1 MLYFLSHPI
10 QYFSPLLKELA
21 KKTDLEVCY
30 FSDVSL
36 KLNKDAGFGTAIKW
50 DIPLLEGYQSEFL
63 KNWRSSGPLTNSFF
77 DVFNPS
83 VITKLWKTKHK
94 IVVVN
99 GWSYSSNWLVFI
111 FGKLFGKKIWMR
123 AENPLHKELTKS
135 PKLLFIKKIIL
146 KHILFKLFIDK
157 FLYIGSQNKAFYQFY
172 GVNEESRYIFTPYA
186 VDNKQFQ
193 TEKLKFSKN
202 INELKTELQVDSDK
216 KIILF
221 SGKYIEVKR
230 PLDLLEAF
238 KMLNNP
244 DYLLIFVGEGKLRKQ
259 MEDYVKQNGLQNVL
273 LTGFVNQSQISKY
286 YAIAN
291 VFVMCSEMETWG
303 LSLNEAMNFELP
315 VVISCTSG
323 SSFDLVKDGVNGY
336 IFQKSDVNELAK
348 KIESVLLSEENLR
361 KMGKESLEIINQYS
375 IDVIVENIK
384 KQIN

>member
-1 MLYFLSHPI
+1 M
-10 QYFSPLLKELA
+10 
-21 KKTDLEVCY
+21 
-30 FSDVSL
+30 
-36 KLNKDAGFGTAIKW
+36 
-50 DIPLLEGYQSEFL
+50 
-63 KNWRSSGPLTNSFF
+63 
-77 DVFNPS
+77 
-83 VITKLWKTKHK
+83 
-94 IVVVN
+94 
-99 GWSYSSNWLVFI
+99 
-111 FGKLFGKKIWMR
+111 
-123 AENPLHKELTKS
+123 
-135 PKLLFIKKIIL
+135 
-146 KHILFKLFIDK
+146 
-157 FLYIGSQNKAFYQFY
+157 
-172 GVNEESRYIFTPYA
+172 
-186 VDNKQFQ
+186 
-193 TEKLKFSKN
+193 
-202 INELKTELQVDSDK
+202 
-216 KIILF
+216 
-221 SGKYIEVKR
+221 KR

-315 VVISCTSG
+315 VVISSTCG

>member
-244 DYLLIFVGEGKLRKQ
+244 DYHLIFVGEGKLRKQ

-315 VVISCTSG
+315 VVISSTCG

-336 IFQKSDVNELAK
+336 IFQKSDVSNLAK
-348 KIESVLLSEENLR
+348 KIESVLSSEENKR
-361 KMGKESLEIINQYS
+361 KMGKASLEIINRYS
-375 IDVIVENIK
+375 IDVIVDNIK
-384 KQIN
+384 KQID

>member
-1 MLYFLSHPI
+1 M
-10 QYFSPLLKELA
+10 LKELA

-315 VVISCTSG
+315 VVISSTCG

>member
-1 MLYFLSHPI
+1 MIYFLSHPI

-315 VVISCTSG
+315 VVISSTCG